1 MLGYEAEEIPPSS
14 ETWEKLAHP
23 EDLPQAKRILQAHLE
38 DGSVPYVYD
47 YRVRTKSGDWKWIA
61 NFGRVVERD
70 AQGHPLRMAG
80 MHHDISDRKQ
90 AEAEQLEAEKAQ
102 LELKLLEQILE
113 VVLAGYWDWD
123 IANHREY
130 LSPGFKRMFGY
141 ESHELHKS
149 PDSWQSLIF
158 PEDLPKVQDGLEQ
171 HFQSQGEI
179 PFFNEVR
186 CRHKDGSTIW
196 VIQSGQVIDWD
207 ENGKPLRMIGCQIDL
222 SNQKQAEAQ
231 IQRYATQ
238 LEASNKELEAFAYSV
253 SHDLRAPL
261 RAIDGFSRALLEDY
275 EDLFDAEAQDYF
287 GRIRKNVAQMSRLI
301 DDLLNLSRVSR
312 SKIQYETV
320 NLSNLSQ
327 EVFEQLR
334 LTEPDR
340 QVETQIEP
348 GVSVYADATLMRVV
362 LTNLLQNA
370 WKFTS
375 HNLTAHIEFGV
386 SEEGGQSIYFIRDDG
401 AGFDMAYAQKLFGV
415 FQRLH
420 SVQDFPGTGIGLAS
434 VQRAIHRHGGTIW
447 AEAAIEQGATFYFT
461 IPSEFSST

>member
-1 MLGYEAEEIPPSS
+1 
-14 ETWEKLAHP
+14 
-23 EDLPQAKRILQAHLE
+23 
-38 DGSVPYVYD
+38 
-47 YRVRTKSGDWKWIA
+47 IA
-61 NFGRVVERD
+61 NLGKVVEWD
-70 AQGHPLRMAG
+70 EQGQPLRMAG
-80 MHHDISDRKQ
+80 MNHDISDRKQ
-90 AEAEQLEAEKAQ
+90 AEAERLKAEKAK
-102 LELKLLEQILE
+102 LELRLLEQILE

-123 IANHREY
+123 IQNHSEY

-141 ESHELHKS
+141 QDHELRNI
-149 PDSWQSLIF
+149 PGSWQSLIF
-158 PEDLPKVQDGLEQ
+158 TEDLPKVLDGLEQ
-171 HFQSQGEI
+171 HFQSQGKT

-207 ENGKPLRMIGCQIDL
+207 ENGKPLRMIGCQIDT
-222 SNQKQAEAQ
+222 SNQKQTEAQ
-231 IQRYATQ
+231 VQRYAAQ

-275 EDLFDAEAQDYF
+275 EDLFDAEAKDYF
-287 GRIRKNVAQMSRLI
+287 DRIRKNVAQMSQLI

-312 SKIQYETV
+312 SKIQYEMV
-320 NLSNLSQ
+320 NLSNITY
-327 EVFEQLR
+327 EVLEQLQ
-334 LTEPDR
+334 LSEPER
-340 QVETQIEP
+340 QVEIQLEP
-348 GVSVYADATLMRVV
+348 DVSVYADATLMRVI

-375 HNLTAHIEFGV
+375 YHSMAHIEFGV
-386 SEEGGQSIYFIRDDG
+386 REEENQPTYFIRDDG
-401 AGFDMAYAQKLFGV
+401 AGFDMTYAQKLFGV

-434 VQRAIHRHGGTIW
+434 VQRAIRRHGGTIW

-461 IPSEFSST
+461 IPSEFSSI